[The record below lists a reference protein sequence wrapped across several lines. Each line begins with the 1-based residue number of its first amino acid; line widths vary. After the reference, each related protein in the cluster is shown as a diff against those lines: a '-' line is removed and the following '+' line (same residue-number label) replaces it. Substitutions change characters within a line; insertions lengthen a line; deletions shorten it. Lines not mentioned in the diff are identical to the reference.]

1 MAEQV
6 KIELVVVDKTSAAL
20 NKTRA
25 GIVNVNNSLVRMGTL
40 AQAAALGV
48 AAIGASRIARGIVN
62 VGRQVE
68 NLETRFKFLFGSAEE
83 GARAFETLT
92 EFAGTVPF
100 TLEEIAAASGNLAV
114 VSKDAEQLGK
124 NLQLTANVA
133 AISGLDFR
141 TAGEQIQRALS
152 GGISAADLLRER
164 GIKALLGFKD
174 GVKVT
179 TAETQEA
186 FDRVFGP
193 DGEFGQAAL
202 ALTTTF
208 DGLQSMVQ
216 DKFFNIQR
224 IISDSGPFDTLK
236 AAVSLLDKA
245 LGKNFDNIKEKAQEF
260 GQAIVNQSKV
270 IIIGAA
276 GILDSLEPVFNF
288 VADSFNNIMAATAG
302 LPPAIKTLGVVGFLM
317 LGLTGKAIV
326 LTIGAVFNEVI
337 EMIALMGDA
346 YGAMISGT
354 ANILDKLG
362 FDKQAQEYRD
372 LASQVAQDTD
382 KLRKKFD
389 HQSKTTKTAA
399 GSLEDYKKILINNP
413 EILGKN
419 QKAAIEYIMALEA
432 EEKALAAT
440 NKKLEEKQKQLKAVR
455 DAQGAATNFLMDY
468 KNALGDTFN
477 EAAKAFDPV
486 KEAVDI
492 TIDGFKTL
500 KQGVGD
506 AFADAILGAKT
517 LSEALGNLANQVL
530 RQLIS
535 GIIQLG
541 LELFVFR
548 YLRDY
553 LKDILNLQAQL
564 NSQLRTEIGLRAV
577 LSFFTGGFGGF
588 FADGGSVKGGQPIVV
603 GEEGPELFVPPSNGT
618 IVPNDQM
625 GGMGGAGAVN
635 VNFNI
640 QAVDAAGVDELLV
653 NRRNTIVGIINQAMN
668 MRGKQGVTT

>member
-20 NKTRA
+20 SKTRA

-245 LGKNFDNIKEKAQEF
+245 LGKNFDNIREKAQEF

-276 GILDSLEPVFNF
+276 GILDGLEPVFNF
-288 VADSFNNIMAATAG
+288 VADSYNNILAATAG

-326 LTIGAVFNEVI
+326 LTIGAVFDEVI

-346 YGAMISGT
+346 YGAMIRGT

-389 HQSKTTKTAA
+389 HTAKTTKTAA

-419 QKAAIEYIMALEA
+419 QKAAIEYIIALEK
-432 EEKALAAT
+432 EEKALAKT
-440 NKKLEEKQKQLKAVR
+440 NKALEEKQKQLKAVR

-468 KNALGDTFN
+468 KKALGDTFN

-548 YLRDY
+548 YLREY
-553 LKDILNLQAQL
+553 LQDILNLQAKL

-588 FADGGSVKGGQPIVV
+588 FADGGAVKGGQPIVV
-603 GEEGPELFVPPSNGT
+603 GEEGPELFVPPSSGT

-625 GGMGGAGAVN
+625 GGMGGSGAVN

>member
-20 NKTRA
+20 SKTRA

-193 DGEFGQAAL
+193 NGEFGQAAL
-202 ALTTTF
+202 ALANTF

-224 IISDSGPFDTLK
+224 IIADAGPFDTLK
-236 AAVSLLDKA
+236 AAAGVLDDA
-245 LGKNFDNIKEKAQEF
+245 LGENFESIREKAQAF
-260 GQAIVNQSKV
+260 GKAIVNQSKL

-276 GILDSLEPVFNF
+276 GILDSLEPVFKF
-288 VADSFNNIMAATAG
+288 IGDSFNNILAATAG
-302 LPPAIKTLGVVGFLM
+302 IPEPIRTIGVIGFLM
-317 LGLTGKAIV
+317 MGLTGKGIV
-326 LTIGAVFNEVI
+326 LVIGAAIDEVMKMVAGMTNFLASAK
-337 EMIALMGDA
+337 EKTASFLDA
-346 YGAMISGT
+346 
-354 ANILDKLG
+354 LG
-362 FDKQAQEYRD
+362 FKEKAAELRAEVPSLRAEADKIT
-372 LASQVAQDTD
+372 SQFDHMGKRVKSSTD
-382 KLRKKFD
+382 KLNDFK
-389 HQSKTTKTAA
+389 QIMI
-399 GSLEDYKKILINNP
+399 ENP
-413 EILGKN
+413 SILGKN
-419 QKAAIEYIMALEA
+419 TQAVMKFLQALEDK
-432 EEKALAAT
+432 EKQLADTNKKMDDAQKKAKELRDANSAAT
-440 NKKLEEKQKQLKAVR
+440 NAIL
-455 DAQGAATNFLMDY
+455 DY
-468 KNALGDTFN
+468 KDALGKTFE

-492 TIDGFKTL
+492 TIEGFKTL

-588 FADGGSVKGGQPIVV
+588 FADGGAVKGGQPIVV
-603 GEEGPELFVPPSNGT
+603 GEEGPELFVPPSSGT

-625 GGMGGAGAVN
+625 GGMAGSGAVN

-640 QAVDAAGVDELLV
+640 NTVDASGFDELLV
-653 NRRNTIVGIINQAMN
+653 NRRNTIVGIINQALAK
-668 MRGKQGVTT
+668 RGKQGVTA